1 MTRDNSSEMGA
12 LAHPARRRILTALGG
27 AALAGVAGLTM
38 PAGSS
43 AAGRG
48 LIPALH
54 VLPALY
60 VRDGQIPDGWGGSH
74 VYGRHGPDSQHQA
87 LLDAALRCVSAGEAC
102 LASGASDA
110 VAAMIAS
117 CRAVAH
123 ALDFSA
129 DAFEDAVGRSA
140 GTCAACEAV
149 CRTQEDRAAFRICAD
164 ACANFLSESR
174 KLTRI

>member
-1 MTRDNSSEMGA
+1 MTRDNSSEIGA
-12 LAHPARRRILTALGG
+12 LAHPARRRTLIALGG
-27 AALAGVAGLTM
+27 AALAGIAGLTM
-38 PAGSS
+38 PAGTS

-54 VLPALY
+54 V
-60 VRDGQIPDGWGGSH
+60 RDGQIPVGWSGSQ

-87 LLDAALRCVSAGEAC
+87 LLDAALRCVFAGEAC
-102 LASGASDA
+102 LASGASDN

-117 CRAVAH
+117 CIAVAH

-129 DAFEDAVGRSA
+129 DALEAAVARSA
-140 GTCAACEAV
+140 GPCAACEAV
-149 CRTQEDRAAFRICAD
+149 CRVQEDRAAFRICAD